1 MIEWIIKNKDWF
13 FSGIGVLLIIAI
25 SKIIYWF
32 WKGRNSKKILD
43 NKIQLSNI
51 INFTN
56 LSVSIRKYL
65 TDNNIIY
72 NSDVQRINFDD
83 MLRTKNIGNIG
94 VSKFIMEL
102 INANLLQSNDYI
114 KKYL

>member
-1 MIEWIIKNKDWF
+1 MIEWIINNKEWV
-13 FSGIGVLLIIAI
+13 FSGFGVLLIIGI

-43 NKIQLSNI
+43 NKIPLSNI
-51 INFTN
+51 INFTTI
-56 LSVSIRKYL
+56 SVSIRKYL

-72 NSDVQRINFDD
+72 NTDVYRINFDD
-83 MLRTKNIGNIG
+83 MLRRQNIGKIG

-102 INANLLQSNDYI
+102 IKANLLQMNDYI